1 MSEGRRDLTQ
11 GYFQDIEMIRRVV
24 TEQDG
29 RLYYA
34 EWLNAALGVL
44 ILAGTAA
51 MGALVSTASFAVSRA
66 ALWVWLPLGFLWLA
80 FAVGSAVRR
89 LLRQPFPLF
98 AQRFRKFVLTEV
110 GVYAAVGTLAAQVF
124 SAAGPRPGL
133 ALLMLVP
140 HVMILGFYTV
150 GALHYTGLA
159 MVVIGLTTAAL
170 APPSAAAMI
179 IDGVVGGGALIITSL
194 QLFRSGIG
202 AGAGAGATSL
212 R

>member
-34 EWLNAALGVL
+34 EWLNAALGGL
-44 ILAGTAA
+44 ILVGTAA
-51 MGALVSTASFAVSRA
+51 MAVLINTAGFAFGRA
-66 ALWVWLPLGFLWLA
+66 ALWVWLPAGFLWLA

-89 LLRQPFPLF
+89 LIRQPFPLF

-110 GVYAAVGTLAAQVF
+110 GVYAAVVTLAAQVF
-124 SAAGPRPGL
+124 SVSGPRPG
-133 ALLMLVP
+133 AVLLMLVP
-140 HVMILGFYTV
+140 HVMVLGFYTV
-150 GALHYTGLA
+150 GTLHYTGSA
-159 MVVIGLTTAAL
+159 MVVIGLATVAL
-170 APPSAAAMI
+170 APPTLAAMV
-179 IDGVVGGGALIITSL
+179 IDGVVGGSGLIITSL
-194 QLFRSGIG
+194 QLSRSEISG
-202 AGAGAGATSL
+202 AAGGTATSL